1 MPADLAAR
9 LPVLDRRRAGVLLH
23 LSALG
28 PGALGEPAH
37 RFVDWLASAGFSVW
51 QILPVGPTGADGSP
65 YWVSSDCAGNAEF
78 VDPSRLPAPHGPPW
92 QAFLAA
98 TADWLDDYALYAVL
112 RAQHGGAPWQQWPA
126 ALRDRDSLALRR
138 AHEAHEAAIQAVRRA
153 QFAFHQQW
161 RALRAHAHERG
172 VRLFGD
178 VPIYVAPDSVE
189 TWAHRGQFQLDAAGH
204 PTLVAGVP
212 PDYFAEDGQLWG
224 NPLYD
229 WAQMSRDGFAH
240 WRRRMRRQLERFDL
254 VRIDHFRGLE
264 SHWAVP
270 AGAATAREGSW
281 LPTPG
286 DALLDALR
294 RDAPDLP
301 VVAEDLG
308 EITAEVDALRRRFG
322 LPGMH
327 VLQFGFDGN
336 PDNPHLPHRHA
347 PDGVVYTG
355 THDNDTAARLA
366 RRPRSGGAAARRV
379 LPACAAVRSAHG
391 AAPRRARF
399 GRATRGAA
407 DAGPAR
413 ARQRGA
419 LQHAGDHDGQLV
431 VAPAGAG
438 ARCGAGVVVCAA
450 QRRLRARLILST
462 PGGFGLQIEEFRSA
476 TARSALEPLFHSPPV
491 IGSVKKGF
499 ERGPRRHRSVV
510 VDARARVGRCR

>member
-1 MPADLAAR
+1 MPADPAAR

-153 QFAFHQQW
+153 QFAFHVQW
-161 RALRAHAHERG
+161 RALRAHAHQRG

-189 TWAHRGQFQLDAAGH
+189 TWAHRGQFRLDAAGH
-204 PTLVAGVP
+204 PTRVAGVP
-212 PDYFAEDGQLWG
+212 PDYFAADGQLWG

-229 WAQMSRDGFAH
+229 WTQMSRDGFAH
-240 WRRRMRRQLERFDL
+240 WRRRMRHQLERFDL
-254 VRIDHFRGLE
+254 VRMDHFRGLE

-355 THDNDTAARLA
+355 THDNDTLRGWLGGLDPEALQRVEFYLRAPQSEVPTALHRAALGSVARLA
-366 RRPRSGGAAARRV
+366 V
-379 LPACAAVRSAHG
+379 LPMQDLLELGSE
-391 AAPRRARF
+391 ARF
-399 GRATRGAA
+399 NTPGTTTGNWSWRLPSRAL
-407 DAGPAR
+407 DAGLASWF
-413 ARQRGA
+413 
-419 LQHAGDHDGQLV
+419 
-431 VAPAGAG
+431 
-438 ARCGAGVVVCAA
+438 
-450 QRRLRARLILST
+450 ARLNYV
-462 PGGFGLQIEEFRSA
+462 FG
-476 TARSALEPLFHSPPV
+476 
-491 IGSVKKGF
+491 
-499 ERGPRRHRSVV
+499 RG
-510 VDARARVGRCR
+510 